1 MCGRFENKV
10 NENIFV
16 QLLQELKIKLIIDES
31 LKKRK
36 TANIA
41 PTDPIFAIRLLD
53 NEFTLS
59 MVNWGIKFKED
70 SPLIFNSRI
79 ETIKE
84 KKYWFSMFDKYRCI
98 VPMTGFYEWKKEVT
112 RKIPYRI
119 FLPEDKIFYVP
130 ALYYTVKN
138 KNIHT
143 SLITTTPNKFIKPI
157 HHRMPVMLDLKTG
170 VQFLKNNAKDNLEL
184 CIPFPDDEE
193 MKFEKAMI

>member
-130 ALYYTVKN
+130 ALYYTDKN